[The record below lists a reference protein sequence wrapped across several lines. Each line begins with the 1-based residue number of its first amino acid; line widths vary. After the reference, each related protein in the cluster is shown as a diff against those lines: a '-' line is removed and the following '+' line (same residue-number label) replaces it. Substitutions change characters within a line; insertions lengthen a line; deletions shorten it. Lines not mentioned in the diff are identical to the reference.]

1 MKCLNR
7 LSQDIR
13 NISFNKKNYYKK
25 RKYSKLLL
33 VVMFVGIILICIK
46 IQRLAPVMK
55 QENKN
60 VNVTSEQKVHLKSKS
75 KGDTDKKGKDKTQ
88 TNKKEEDSENYEDVS
103 IVYENTA
110 GLLKG
115 EKKYPVR
122 TDGKKVVYL
131 TFDDGPSTTNTP
143 EVIKILN
150 KYGIKA
156 TFFVAGYAIES
167 SDQAKAI
174 LKQLEEDGQSIGNHT
189 YSHNYSYLYPGRVI
203 SSTNFFSDIDKCNQS
218 IKNVLGQDYN
228 VKMIRFPGG
237 YWSWEGRTPI
247 KEELDRRGIY
257 EIDWNAIDGDA
268 ENNNYTAA
276 QLLEKTKYYT
286 EILGPDADSIVLLM
300 HDTYGKEET
309 VKALPS
315 IIEYYKSKGFVFKA
329 MR

>member
-1 MKCLNR
+1 MKK

-13 NISFNKKNYYKK
+13 NISFNKKKYYKK
-25 RKYSKLLL
+25 RKYSKWLLI
-33 VVMFVGIILICIK
+33 VMLVGIVLMILK
-46 IQRLAPVMK
+46 LQKLMPTME
-55 QENKN
+55 QYNKN
-60 VNVTSEQKVHLKSKS
+60 VKVTSEQKIRLNSESEKDKQN
-75 KGDTDKKGKDKTQ
+75 KDEQNDKKI
-88 TNKKEEDSENYEDVS
+88 EEDLENYEDVAT
-103 IVYENTA
+103 VYENTA

-143 EVIKILN
+143 EVIKILDR
-150 KYGIKA
+150 YGIKA
-156 TFFVAGYAIES
+156 TFFVAGYAIDSNDES
-167 SDQAKAI
+167 KAI
-174 LKQLEEDGQSIGNHT
+174 LKQLAEDGQSIGNHT
-189 YSHNYSYLYPGRVI
+189 YSHNYSYLYPGRVVSI
-203 SSTNFFSDIDKCNQS
+203 NNFISDINKCNQA

-228 VKMIRFPGG
+228 VRMVRFPGG

-247 KEELDRRGIY
+247 KTELDNMGIY
-257 EIDWNAIDGDA
+257 EIDWNAINGDA
-268 ENNNYTAA
+268 ENNNSTAE

-286 EILGPDADSIVLLM
+286 EILGPEADSIVLLM

-309 VKALPS
+309 VKALPN